1 MHSFFLRGGVNA
13 TDGSGAEM
21 TVMVGWGSHNKVCG
35 KRDLSDFCRHD
46 DASFTLVLALMA
58 GQCTSHLC
66 FTVSVETDLV
76 EKEGG

>member
-1 MHSFFLRGGVNA
+1 
-13 TDGSGAEM
+13 
-21 TVMVGWGSHNKVCG
+21 MVGWGSHNKVCG

-76 EKEGG
+76 EKEGGLTGRTGPNLRFKKTIQVVIIT